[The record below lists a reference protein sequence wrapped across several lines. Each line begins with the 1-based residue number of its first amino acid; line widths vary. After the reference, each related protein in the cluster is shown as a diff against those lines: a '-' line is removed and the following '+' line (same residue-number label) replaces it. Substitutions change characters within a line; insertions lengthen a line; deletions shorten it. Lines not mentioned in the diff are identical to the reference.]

1 MEFVFVVLTE
11 CKMNNGVELFR
22 AGLSMHETAMRAMEG
37 RLAWAEAKIIAFEA
51 MESRLALLEATTV
64 RCRVDG
70 QVVSEDSDE
79 DLPVTQDRKQ
89 DSYKGKGKNKDKRK
103 EPPAKKSKPTQP
115 AAKSSANSSHAL

>member
-1 MEFVFVVLTE
+1 
-11 CKMNNGVELFR
+11 MNDGVELFR

-70 QVVSEDSDE
+70 QVVSEDSD
-79 DLPVTQDRKQ
+79 DDSLPVTQDRKQ
-89 DSYKGKGKNKDKRK
+89 DSYKGKGKNKDKDKLRIV
-103 EPPAKKSKPTQP
+103 KKSKPTQP
-115 AAKSSANSSHAL
+115 AAKSSAISSHAL